1 MALNPKAKAETIWI
15 FRTEREQYF
24 KMIAALSFVMC
35 IESRGNVR
43 GDKCA
48 VAFMAAGVELCD
60 KAALLPAV
68 DSIAICGRRVELT
81 YKIERRAECCI

>member
-1 MALNPKAKAETIWI
+1 MAKEETIWI

-24 KMIAALSFVMC
+24 KIIAAIPFVMC

-48 VAFMAAGVELCD
+48 VAFMVERGEQQRPWRQRCVITGD
-60 KAALLPAV
+60 
-68 DSIAICGRRVELT
+68 RW
-81 YKIERRAECCI
+81 

>member
-24 KMIAALSFVMC
+24 KMIAALSFVVC

-48 VAFMAAGVELCD
+48 VAFMAEGGEQQGPWRQSCV
-60 KAALLPAV
+60 
-68 DSIAICGRRVELT
+68 ITGNR
-81 YKIERRAECCI
+81 